1 MNVEDQD
8 RKRKSISKVELGQV
22 LDDIEY
28 HSVDVGD
35 KWFVLSLK
43 WWKQVENALDGGS
56 TEDIPPI
63 NNSDI
68 VNSPEG
74 KEPYTLA
81 PRLLEKRDF
90 LTVPETAYK
99 VLVDSFGLD
108 NEQRDVIERLVINDK
123 RSGNIIEVYPKEFTV
138 ILASDQT
145 KRVKIRSRN
154 DSIGALRK
162 KTLEAF
168 VVDTS
173 PERIRFFVKH
183 RNAIELM
190 TDLTDDDDSSTFFLP
205 EHPIILDI
213 LDENGQG
220 SIKSWHGMDIPETAQ
235 FTKGACGLV
244 NLGHTCYM
252 SSGLQCISNIPEL
265 TNYFLSD
272 DYLADVNEAN
282 PLGSK
287 GKLARA
293 YADLIKSM
301 WSGKYE
307 SVMPRYFKTVMGKCS
322 RRFSGFARED
332 AQELLA
338 CLLDVLHEDLNRV
351 KTKPYV
357 EERDFSEGMSQKEIA
372 EEAWTNYKKRNDS
385 IVIDNLHGQLRN
397 TLVCPKCS
405 KVSIKFDPFCF
416 LSVPVPVQDER
427 VSLVDCIKLFTKE
440 EQLSEMD
447 SWYCPRCRDHVRAT
461 KKLDL
466 WKLPR
471 ILIVH
476 LKRFQTTRWTREK
489 IQTPVDIPVW
499 GCNLRDII
507 ANMDHEDA
515 IYDLTAVSHHS
526 RGGLADGH
534 YNATAINGETWYYF
548 NDALVTETDPPVP
561 DDSPYLLAVSLICEM
576 ELQLVLD
583 PIFLFPVPCVVRDE
597 PLVNLPG
604 RTSLHYVALF
614 VLLVIAI
621 PLFFACFVYRHQAVM
636 VPGSRWALSPT
647 KQTTIPLLYALI
659 LFGIPPINYYAM
671 QPPGSIEQYTK
682 FLSPDWPPAVLDRT
696 DCLYPDRFLFMCIL
710 SVICIIIFFVLAVTI
725 VAHTF
730 ATLRNHATMSDKMR
744 EYHRTMT
751 KVLVL
756 QSGVP
761 VVFAQQPL
769 FFMILTYFLNWNGH
783 LIVPICLTIS
793 SSHSFLHSI
802 AVLATTP
809 VYRKYCATILF
820 RKKSSIQPTPLSQ
833 FSTKFS
839 TSH

>member
-28 HSVDVGD
+28 HSVD
-35 KWFVLSLK
+35 
-43 WWKQVENALDGGS
+43 NALDGGS

-123 RSGNIIEVYPKEFTV
+123 RSGNIIEV
-138 ILASDQT
+138 
-145 KRVKIRSRN
+145 
-154 DSIGALRK
+154 
-162 KTLEAF
+162 
-168 VVDTS
+168 
-173 PERIRFFVKH
+173 
-183 RNAIELM
+183 IELM

-332 AQELLA
+332 AQ
-338 CLLDVLHEDLNRV
+338 
-351 KTKPYV
+351 
-357 EERDFSEGMSQKEIA
+357 IA

-561 DDSPYLLAVSLICEM
+561 DDSPYLL
-576 ELQLVLD
+576 
-583 PIFLFPVPCVVRDE
+583 
-597 PLVNLPG
+597 
-604 RTSLHYVALF
+604 VALF

-820 RKKSSIQPTPLSQ
+820 RKTPFPFIIAS
-833 FSTKFS
+833 FIVEH
-839 TSH
+839 TSCTLAVLALIT